1 MFGLLFCCDRKK
13 ITEIKNKR
21 GRKKKREM
29 KGEKINKLQRDR
41 KRKVM
46 AIINEYLNRN
56 GLELIN
62 LDRWSNVS
70 L

>member
-1 MFGLLFCCDRKK
+1 
-13 ITEIKNKR
+13 
-21 GRKKKREM
+21 M